1 VVIRTKGVG
10 VRVLGGSLQ
19 EVAFQRQ
26 LVDRRNDVGTLSR
39 AEVLQ
44 RGAAAVALLSGASL
58 LRAAPAYA
66 HWQAD
71 PLPIPGGFDENF
83 NLVPKDPFIHVMP
96 PAIGFD
102 MSTITD
108 FRGVVAA
115 ADIQGKALGSDGT
128 HYEFDADMRFMRGV
142 YVARDGGTRRGGF
155 GFI

>member
-1 VVIRTKGVG
+1 L
-10 VRVLGGSLQ
+10 VLGRSLQ
-19 EVAFQRQ
+19 DAAFQRQ
-26 LVDRRNDVGTLSR
+26 LIGRRNTVGTLSR

-44 RGAAAVALLSGASL
+44 RGAAAFALLSGAGL
-58 LRAAPAYA
+58 LRVAPAYA

-83 NLVPKDPFIHVMP
+83 NVVPKDPFIHVLP
-96 PAIGFD
+96 PAIGFE

-115 ADIQGKALGSDGT
+115 ADIQGKARGSDGT

-142 YVARDGGTRRGGF
+142 YVARDGSTRRGGF